1 MLANPRVLIVDAPE
15 ERLAFYRGVIGAL
28 AEVAACSG
36 TDNLPEVLQQDYA
49 LILVHLT
56 APGQGRDPRDTAQ
69 RIRAALH
76 TRGTPLVLIGGT
88 ATGRALEGIAGP
100 LDYLPAPVVA
110 DALRAKV
117 RLFSDLQVA
126 TAELAQLNE
135 RFLATM
141 LHELRTP
148 LNAILGWSTLLRTGR
163 VDAPTTERALETIER
178 NARAQTHL
186 IDEMLDLSRIVAGKV
201 PLELTEVDPRRVAES
216 ALATVTAAAND
227 RRITLTA
234 DLADAA
240 PPVRADFA
248 RLQQVVC
255 QLLSNAIRFTPEGGQ
270 VTLRLDC
277 TAAAV
282 QITITDTG
290 PGIPTDL
297 LPQLFDRFRQEEGTT
312 GRRHSGRGLGL
323 TIVRRLV
330 DLHGGTVIVD
340 NPGAGQGAIFTVRL
354 AAALTRPAGGR
365 S

>member
-1 MLANPRVLIVDAPE
+1 VLASPRVLIVDAPE
-15 ERLAFYRGVIGAL
+15 EQLAFCRSVIGAL
-28 AEVAACSG
+28 AEVTAWSG
-36 TDNLPEVLQQDYA
+36 TEPLPEVLQQEYA
-49 LILVHLT
+49 LILVNLT
-56 APGQGRDPRDTAQ
+56 APGAGHDPRDTVR

-76 TRGTPLVLIGGT
+76 ARGTPLVLIGGT
-88 ATGRALEGIAGP
+88 AAGPTLEGIAGP

-117 RLFSDLQVA
+117 RLFVDLQVA

-201 PLELTEVDPRRVAES
+201 HLELAEVDPRRVVES

-234 DLADAA
+234 ELADPI

-270 VTLRLDC
+270 VTLRLDR
-277 TAAAV
+277 AAGAV

-290 PGIPTDL
+290 PGIATDL
-297 LPQLFDRFRQEEGTT
+297 LPQLFDRFGQEEGAT

-330 DLHGGTVIVD
+330 DLHGATVTVD
-340 NPGAGQGAIFTVRL
+340 SPGAGQGATFTIRL
-354 AAALTRPAGGR
+354 AAAVTRPAGVR

>member
-1 MLANPRVLIVDAPE
+1 VLANPRVLIVDAPE
-15 ERLAFYRGVIGAL
+15 ERLAFYRSVIGAL

-36 TDNLPEVLQQDYA
+36 TDNLLEVLQHDYA
-49 LILVHLT
+49 LILVNLT
-56 APGQGRDPRDTAQ
+56 TPGLDRDARDTAQ
-69 RIRAALH
+69 RIREALH
-76 TRGTPLVLIGGT
+76 PRGTPLVLIGGT
-88 ATGRALEGIAGP
+88 AAGPTLEDLAGP
-100 LDYLPAPVVA
+100 LDYLPAPVAA
-110 DALRAKV
+110 DVLRAKV
-117 RLFSDLQVA
+117 RLFVDLQVA
-126 TAELAQLNE
+126 AAELAQLNE
-135 RFLATM
+135 RFLAAM

-186 IDEMLDLSRIVAGKV
+186 IDEMLDLSCIVAGKV
-201 PLELTEVDPRRVAES
+201 HLELTEVDPRRLVES
-216 ALATVTAAAND
+216 ALAAVTAAAND

-234 DLADAA
+234 ELADPT

-255 QLLSNAIRFTPEGGQ
+255 QLLSNAIKFTPEGGQ

-277 TAAAV
+277 AAGTV
-282 QITITDTG
+282 QITVTDTG

-297 LPQLFDRFRQEEGTT
+297 LPQLFDRLRQEQGAA
-312 GRRHSGRGLGL
+312 GRRHGGRGLGL

-330 DLHGGTVIVD
+330 DLHGGTVTVD
-340 NPGAGQGAIFTVRL
+340 TPGAGQGATFTVRL
-354 AAALTRPAGGR
+354 AAGITRPAGVR

>member
-1 MLANPRVLIVDAPE
+1 VLASARVLIVDAPE
-15 ERLAFYRGVIGAL
+15 EPLAFYRSVIGGL

-36 TDNLPEVLQQDYA
+36 TDNLLEVLQEDYA
-49 LILVHLT
+49 LILVNLT
-56 APGQGRDPRDTAQ
+56 APDRDRDALDTVQ
-69 RIRAALH
+69 RIRAARH

-88 ATGRALEGIAGP
+88 AAGATLEGSAGP

-117 RLFSDLQVA
+117 RLFVELQGA
-126 TAELAQLNE
+126 TAELAHLNE
-135 RFLATM
+135 RFLAAM

-201 PLELTEVDPRRVAES
+201 PLELTAVDPRRVVEC
-216 ALATVTAAAND
+216 ALATVTGAAND

-234 DLADAA
+234 DLADPT

-248 RLQQVVC
+248 RLQQVLC

-277 TAAAV
+277 TAGAV
-282 QITITDTG
+282 QITVTDTG
-290 PGIPTDL
+290 PGIAADL
-297 LPQLFDRFRQEEGTT
+297 LPQLFDRFRQEEGST

-330 DLHGGTVIVD
+330 ELHGGTVSVD
-340 NPGAGQGAIFTVRL
+340 HPGAGQGATFTVRL
-354 AAALTRPAGGR
+354 AAAVTR
-365 S
+365 